1 MNINQDSFLIL
12 FDYISAHSS
21 TPLSDEDKLFIKE
34 LFVYKKIRRKNFLLK
49 QGEICQYS
57 AFIINGSMKQ
67 YYVDSMGK
75 ENVINLYL
83 ENWWV
88 ADRESLL
95 GSKPT
100 IYNIEACED
109 TEVLMIS
116 KDDIQ
121 KMGKVPAL
129 NELTKTLD
137 MNHGIAMQNRVNNAI
152 SLPAIDRYNNLL
164 KTYPKF
170 PQRFPQHLLAS
181 YLGITKETLSRIR
194 KQK

>member
-12 FDYISAHSS
+12 FDYISARSS
-21 TPLSDEDKLFIKE
+21 SPLTDEDKIFIKE
-34 LFVYKKIRRKNFLLK
+34 LFVYKKISRKNFFLK
-49 QGEICQYS
+49 QGEVCKYC
-57 AFIINGSMKQ
+57 AFIIKGSMKQ
-67 YYVDSMGK
+67 YYVDTMGK

-95 GSKPT
+95 TSKPT

-121 KMGKVPAL
+121 KMGNVPAL

-164 KTYPKF
+164 KTYPAF
-170 PQRFPQHLLAS
+170 LQRFPQHLLAS

>member
-1 MNINQDSFLIL
+1 
-12 FDYISAHSS
+12 
-21 TPLSDEDKLFIKE
+21 
-34 LFVYKKIRRKNFLLK
+34 
-49 QGEICQYS
+49 
-57 AFIINGSMKQ
+57 MKQ
-67 YYVDSMGK
+67 YYVDAMGK

-95 GSKPT
+95 TSKPT
-100 IYNIEACED
+100 IYNIEACEE

-121 KMGKVPAL
+121 KMGNVPAL

-164 KTYPKF
+164 KTYPAF
-170 PQRFPQHLLAS
+170 LQRFPQHLLAS